1 MNSQNMAGG
10 ADREELAFLLS
21 GSREE
26 VAARGRHRFD
36 AATETDRP
44 LVLFGAGSL
53 GRRTRKGLRSLGI
66 DIAAYADNNPGLW
79 NSVLD
84 GLRVWSPEEAAA
96 HFATRANFVV
106 TIWQGGD
113 SLHRMSHTVAQLRD
127 LGCDR
132 IALAAE
138 LYWKFPE
145 TFLPYLILD
154 SPERVCDERQQ
165 IFDAFELISD
175 HRSRRVWLDHLRF
188 RLDLDYERLHRDR
201 GEEYFAEDL
210 VQLQDHEV
218 FVDCGAYTGDTIAS
232 FMRHSPRFEN
242 IIAFEPDPS
251 NFAALE
257 RYVGTLEV
265 RDRIAILPRAVSS
278 RCEVLRFS
286 DHSDMTSKITMEGT
300 EVMAT
305 SLDAALSDI
314 CPTFIK
320 LDVEGAE
327 EAVLDGA
334 RDTLQRSRP
343 VLAIAL
349 EHNSHDLWR
358 LPLKVASL
366 VDGYAFHFR
375 HHSEQGFDL
384 VCYAIPAERVPNANV
399 V

>member
-1 MNSQNMAGG
+1 MRSQSKAGDT
-10 ADREELAFLLS
+10 DREELAVILS
-21 GSREE
+21 GSRED
-26 VAARGRHRFD
+26 VAVRGRHRFD
-36 AATETDRP
+36 AATETGRP
-44 LVLFGAGSL
+44 IVLFGAGSL
-53 GRRTRKGLRSLGI
+53 GRRTLKGLRSLGI
-66 DIAAYADNNPGLW
+66 EIAAFADNSPRLW
-79 NSVLD
+79 NSELD
-84 GLRVWSPEEAAA
+84 GVRVWSPEEAAR

-106 TIWQGGD
+106 TIWQGGG
-113 SLHRMSHTVAQLRD
+113 SLHRMSHTVAQLRE
-127 LGCDR
+127 LSCDR

-165 IFDAFELISD
+165 IVEAFELISD
-175 HRSRRVWLDHLRF
+175 RRSKRIWIDHLRF
-188 RLDLDYERLHRDR
+188 RLDLDYGRLYRDP

-210 VQLQDHEV
+210 VRLHDHEV
-218 FVDCGAYTGDTIAS
+218 FVDCGAYTGDTVAS
-232 FMRHSPRFEN
+232 FMRHTPRFER

-251 NFAALE
+251 NYAELE

-265 RDRIAILPRAVSS
+265 SDRITVFPRAVSS

-286 DHSDMTSKITMEGT
+286 DHSDMTSKIATEGT

-305 SLDAALSDI
+305 SLDVALSEI

-320 LDVEGAE
+320 LDVEGVE

-334 RDTLQRSRP
+334 CDTLRRCRP

-358 LPLKVASL
+358 LPLKLASL
-366 VDGYAFHFR
+366 VDGYALHFR

-384 VCYAIPAERVPNANV
+384 VCYAIPEERSPKANAF
-399 V
+399 

>member
-1 MNSQNMAGG
+1 MNSQSKAGS

-21 GSREE
+21 GLRQE

-36 AATETDRP
+36 AATETGRP
-44 LVLFGAGSL
+44 VVLFGAGSL
-53 GRRTRKGLRSLGI
+53 GRRTLKGLRSLSI
-66 DIAAYADNNPGLW
+66 EIAAYADNSPRLW
-79 NSVLD
+79 NGMLD
-84 GLRVWSPEEAAA
+84 GVRVWSPEEVAA

-113 SLHRMSHTVAQLRD
+113 SLHRMSHTVAQLRA

-138 LYWKFPE
+138 LYLKYPE

-165 IFDAFELISD
+165 IFDACELISD
-175 HRSRRVWLDHLRF
+175 DRSRRIWLDHLRF
-188 RLDLDYERLHRDR
+188 RLDLDYGRLHRDPC
-201 GEEYFAEDL
+201 EEYFAEDL
-210 VQLQDHEV
+210 VHLQDHEV

-232 FMRHSPRFEN
+232 FIRQCPRFER

-251 NFAALE
+251 NYAELE
-257 RYVGTLEV
+257 RYVGTLEG
-265 RDRIAILPRAVSS
+265 RDRIAVHPHAVSS

-286 DHSDMTSKITMEGT
+286 DRSDMTSKIATEGT
-300 EVMAT
+300 EVIAT
-305 SLDAALSDI
+305 SLDAALREV

-327 EAVLDGA
+327 GTALEGA
-334 RDTLQRSRP
+334 RDTLRRSRP

-366 VDGYAFHFR
+366 VDNYAFHFR

-384 VCYAIPAERVPNANV
+384 VCYAIPAERVPKANLF
-399 V
+399 

>member
-1 MNSQNMAGG
+1 MNYQSKAGD

-26 VAARGRHRFD
+26 VAARSRHRFD
-36 AATETDRP
+36 AVTESGRP
-44 LVLFGAGSL
+44 LVLFGAGSI
-53 GRRTRKGLRSLGI
+53 GRRTLAGLTSLGI
-66 DIAAYADNNPGLW
+66 EVAAFADNNPRMW
-79 NSVLD
+79 DTVLD
-84 GLRVWSPEEAAA
+84 GVPVWSPERAAST
-96 HFATRANFVV
+96 FATRANFVV

-113 SLHRMSHTVAQLRD
+113 SVHRISHTVNQLSA

-132 IALAAE
+132 IALVAE
-138 LYWKFPE
+138 LYWKYPG

-154 SPERVCDERQQ
+154 SPERVFDERQQ
-165 IFDAFELISD
+165 IFDSFDLVAD
-175 HRSRRVWLDHLRF
+175 QRSRRTWIDHLRF
-188 RLDLDYERLHRDR
+188 RLELDYERLHRDP

-210 VQLQDHEV
+210 VRLQDHEV

-232 FMRHSPRFEN
+232 FLRHNPRFDR
-242 IIAFEPDPS
+242 IVAFEPDPS
-251 NFAALE
+251 NYAELGK
-257 RYVGTLEV
+257 YVATLEN
-265 RDRIAILPRAVSS
+265 RDRIAVHPRAVAS

-286 DHSDMTSKITMEGT
+286 DRSDMTSKIATEGT

-305 SLDAALSDI
+305 SLDAALSEV
-314 CPTFIK
+314 CPTFVK

-327 EAVLDGA
+327 GAVLEGA
-334 RDTLQRSRP
+334 RDTLRRSRP

-366 VDGYAFHFR
+366 VDNYAFHFR

-384 VCYAIPAERVPNANV
+384 VCYAIPGERVPKANLF
-399 V
+399 